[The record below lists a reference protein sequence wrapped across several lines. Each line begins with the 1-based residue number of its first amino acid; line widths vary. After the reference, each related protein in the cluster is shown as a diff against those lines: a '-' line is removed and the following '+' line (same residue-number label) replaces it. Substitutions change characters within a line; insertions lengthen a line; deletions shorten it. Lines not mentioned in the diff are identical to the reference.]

1 MEVKVKEHC
10 LEVSRERGKKPLF
23 RGGSVHPGALLP
35 APIVLCIAFFFCL
48 YCTATCH
55 CLYPVS
61 LILVAAMS
69 PVCALPKNLSNG
81 FVYRSFSILL
91 CTY

>member
-1 MEVKVKEHC
+1 MEVKVNEHC

-23 RGGSVHPGALLP
+23 RGGSVHPSRADRFMYS
-35 APIVLCIAFFFCL
+35 FFFFFAVL
-48 YCTATCH
+48 PL
-55 CLYPVS
+55 LYPVS